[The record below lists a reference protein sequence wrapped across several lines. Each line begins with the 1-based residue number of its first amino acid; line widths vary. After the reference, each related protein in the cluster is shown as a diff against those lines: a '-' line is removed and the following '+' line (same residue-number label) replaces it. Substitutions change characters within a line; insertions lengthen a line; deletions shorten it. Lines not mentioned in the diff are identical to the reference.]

1 MKTLPTVNTLQ
12 PILHNQIPVITT
24 ELLAQLYGVS
34 PVRIRQNHHE
44 NKERFIEGKHYF
56 KIEGNE
62 LRELKHKVT
71 QDNDVKN
78 KNSLRDSVND
88 APSKRESVEHRVVL
102 NYSVSHKVTKSHSV
116 KIARNVRSLILWTER
131 GAARHA
137 KMLETDQAWDVFER
151 LEDCYFSQNAQT
163 AATVTVSPNNARE
176 VVDTL
181 NAKPMFYIKVC
192 NNEPLTTSA
201 DVAQAFSTTNNSIV
215 MAIDALRIPRTAAAR
230 HFFKEQRPLE
240 GSDREIT
247 IYRMTKDGFTLLM
260 ESIDGPGVK
269 DIKLAYIEAF
279 NAISSVLKTQYERD
293 LAKRLYQE
301 KTIIRAAT
309 EHNRLLTEPNYRK
322 ELIKEFDK
330 ATGKTK
336 AALNLPAMTQENV
349 ISALLLDLL
358 RNARAL
364 ISFDENLNPQLK
376 LLPPTGKV
384 VDQADHNSILSVLD
398 ANLPARTL
406 QDLIK
411 TCADKLAQK
420 SRP

>member
-12 PILHNQIPVITT
+12 PILHNQLPVITT
-24 ELLAQLYGVS
+24 ELLAKLYGTDVDNIKKNYS
-34 PVRIRQNHHE
+34 RNA
-44 NKERFIEGKHYF
+44 NRFIEGKHFF
-56 KIEGNE
+56 KVAGD
-62 LRELKHKVT
+62 ELKTLRVT
-71 QDNDVKN
+71 LSHSQN
-78 KNSLRDSVND
+78 LRL
-88 APSKRESVEHRVVL
+88 VL
-102 NYSVSHKVTKSHSV
+102 NESQNEVQISPKT
-116 KIARNVRSLILWTER
+116 RSLILWTER

-137 KMLETDQAWDVFER
+137 KMLETNQAWDVFER
-151 LEDCYFSQNAQT
+151 LEDSYFNQNAQT
-163 AATVTVSPNNARE
+163 AATVTVSPSNARE

-181 NAKPMFYIKVC
+181 NAKPMYYVKVC

-406 QDLIK
+406 QELIK
-411 TCADKLAQK
+411 ISADKLAAGAK
-420 SRP
+420 P

>member
-1 MKTLPTVNTLQ
+1 MKTLPIVNTLQ

-24 ELLAQLYGVS
+24 ELLAKLYGTDVDNIKKNYS
-34 PVRIRQNHHE
+34 RNAT
-44 NKERFIEGKHYF
+44 RFIEGKHFF
-56 KIEGNE
+56 KVAGD
-62 LRELKHKVT
+62 ELKTLRVT
-71 QDNDVKN
+71 LSHSQN
-78 KNSLRDSVND
+78 LRL
-88 APSKRESVEHRVVL
+88 VL
-102 NYSVSHKVTKSHSV
+102 NESQNEVQISPKT
-116 KIARNVRSLILWTER
+116 RSLILWTER

-137 KMLETDQAWDVFER
+137 KMLETNQAWDVFER
-151 LEDCYFSQNAQT
+151 LEDSYFNQNAVT

-279 NAISSVLKTQYERD
+279 NAISSVLKAEYERM
-293 LAKRLYQE
+293 LYNRLYQE
-301 KTIIRAAT
+301 TKIIRTAT
-309 EHNRLLTEPNYRK
+309 EHHRLLTEPNYRK
-322 ELIKEFDK
+322 TLIKEFDK
-330 ATGKTK
+330 ATEKTK
-336 AALNLPAMTQENV
+336 AALNLPTMTKDDV

>member
-24 ELLAQLYGVS
+24 ELLAQLYCTEINNIKVNYT
-34 PVRIRQNHHE
+34 RNA
-44 NKERFIEGKHYF
+44 ERFVEGKHFF
-56 KIEGNE
+56 KVAGD
-62 LRELKHKVT
+62 ELKNLRVT
-71 QDNDVKN
+71 LS
-78 KNSLRDSVND
+78 NSQNTISPKTR
-88 APSKRESVEHRVVL
+88 
-102 NYSVSHKVTKSHSV
+102 T
-116 KIARNVRSLILWTER
+116 LILWTER

-137 KMLETDQAWDVFER
+137 KMLETNQAWDVFER
-151 LEDCYFSQNAQT
+151 LEDSYFNQNAQT

-398 ANLPARTL
+398 ANLPAKTL
-406 QDLIK
+406 QELIK
-411 TCADKLAQK
+411 ISADKLAAGAK
-420 SRP
+420 P

>member
-24 ELLAQLYGVS
+24 ELLAKLYGCSVECLH
-34 PVRIRQNHHE
+34 RNHHR
-44 NKERFIEGKHYF
+44 NKSRFTEGKHF
-56 KIEGNE
+56 IVVKGTDLQSLKI
-62 LRELKHKVT
+62 
-71 QDNDVKN
+71 
-78 KNSLRDSVND
+78 SLRDFQ
-88 APSKRESVEHRVVL
+88 
-102 NYSVSHKVTKSHSV
+102 T
-116 KIARNVRSLILWTER
+116 IANNVRKLILWTER

-151 LEDCYFSQNAQT
+151 LEDCYFNQNAQT

-181 NAKPMFYIKVC
+181 NAKPMYYVKVC

-279 NAISSVLKTQYERD
+279 NAINSVLKAEYERM
-293 LAKRLYQE
+293 LYNRLYQE
-301 KTIIRAAT
+301 TKIIRTAT
-309 EHNRLLTEPNYRK
+309 EHHRLLTEPNYRK
-322 ELIKEFDK
+322 TLIKEFDK
-330 ATGKTK
+330 ATEKTK
-336 AALNLPAMTQENV
+336 AALNLPTMTKDDV

-398 ANLPARTL
+398 ANQPARTL

>member
-137 KMLETDQAWDVFER
+137 KMLETNQAWDVFER

-163 AATVTVSPNNARE
+163 AATVTVSPDNARE

-260 ESIDGPGVK
+260 ESIDGPSVK

-336 AALNLPAMTQENV
+336 AALSLPAMTQENV

-406 QDLIK
+406 QELIK
-411 TCADKLAQK
+411 ISADKLAAGAK
-420 SRP
+420 P

>member
-12 PILHNQIPVITT
+12 PILHNQLPVITT
-24 ELLAQLYGVS
+24 ELLAKLYGTDVDNIKKNYS
-34 PVRIRQNHHE
+34 RNA
-44 NKERFIEGKHYF
+44 NRFIEGKHFF
-56 KIEGNE
+56 KVAGD
-62 LRELKHKVT
+62 ELKTLRVT
-71 QDNDVKN
+71 LSHSQN
-78 KNSLRDSVND
+78 LRL
-88 APSKRESVEHRVVL
+88 VL
-102 NYSVSHKVTKSHSV
+102 NESQNEVQISPKT
-116 KIARNVRSLILWTER
+116 RSLILWTER

-137 KMLETDQAWDVFER
+137 KMLETNQAWDVFER
-151 LEDCYFSQNAQT
+151 LEDSYFNQNAVT

-279 NAISSVLKTQYERD
+279 NAISSVLKAQYERD

-336 AALNLPAMTQENV
+336 AALSLPAMTQENV

>member
-12 PILHNQIPVITT
+12 PILHNQLPVITT
-24 ELLAQLYGVS
+24 ELLAKLYGTDVDNIKKNYS
-34 PVRIRQNHHE
+34 RNA
-44 NKERFIEGKHYF
+44 NRFIEGKHFF
-56 KIEGNE
+56 KVAGD
-62 LRELKHKVT
+62 ELKTLRVT
-71 QDNDVKN
+71 LSHSQN
-78 KNSLRDSVND
+78 LRL
-88 APSKRESVEHRVVL
+88 VL
-102 NYSVSHKVTKSHSV
+102 NESQNEVQISPKT
-116 KIARNVRSLILWTER
+116 RSLILWTER

-137 KMLETDQAWDVFER
+137 KMLETNQAWDVFER
-151 LEDCYFSQNAQT
+151 LEDSYFNQNAVT

-279 NAISSVLKTQYERD
+279 NAISSVLKAEYERM
-293 LAKRLYQE
+293 LYNRLYQE
-301 KTIIRAAT
+301 TKIIRTAT
-309 EHNRLLTEPNYRK
+309 EHHRLLTEPNYRK
-322 ELIKEFDK
+322 TLIKEFDK
-330 ATGKTK
+330 ATEKTK
-336 AALNLPAMTQENV
+336 AALNLPTMTKDDV

-411 TCADKLAQK
+411 TCADKLAAGAK
-420 SRP
+420 L

>member
-24 ELLAQLYGVS
+24 ELLAQLYGTE
-34 PVRIRQNHHE
+34 RQRLTNNFNR
-44 NKERFIEGKHYF
+44 NKERFIEGKHF
-56 KIEGNE
+56 FRIEGKE
-62 LRELKHKVT
+62 LREL
-71 QDNDVKN
+71 KN
-78 KNSLRDSVND
+78 KNSLRV
-88 APSKRESVEHRVVL
+88 PVRVVNEPSL
-102 NYSVSHKVTKSHSV
+102 RGLQIPPK
-116 KIARNVRSLILWTER
+116 VRSLILWTER
-131 GAARHA
+131 GSARHA

-181 NAKPMFYIKVC
+181 NAKPMYYVKVC

-336 AALNLPAMTQENV
+336 AVLNLPAMTQENV

-398 ANLPARTL
+398 ANLPAKTL
-406 QDLIK
+406 QELIK
-411 TCADKLAQK
+411 ISADKLAAGAK
-420 SRP
+420 P

>member
-24 ELLAQLYGVS
+24 ELLAQLYCTEINNIKVNYT
-34 PVRIRQNHHE
+34 RNA
-44 NKERFIEGKHYF
+44 ERFVEGKHFF
-56 KIEGNE
+56 KVAGD
-62 LRELKHKVT
+62 ELKNLRVT
-71 QDNDVKN
+71 LS
-78 KNSLRDSVND
+78 NSQNTISPKTR
-88 APSKRESVEHRVVL
+88 
-102 NYSVSHKVTKSHSV
+102 T
-116 KIARNVRSLILWTER
+116 LILWTER

-137 KMLETDQAWDVFER
+137 KMLETNQAWDVFER
-151 LEDCYFSQNAQT
+151 LEDCYFRQNAQT

-279 NAISSVLKTQYERD
+279 NAISSVLKTQHERD

-406 QDLIK
+406 QELIK
-411 TCADKLAQK
+411 ISADKLAAGAK
-420 SRP
+420 P

>member
-24 ELLAQLYGVS
+24 ELLAQLYCTEINNIKVNYT
-34 PVRIRQNHHE
+34 RNA
-44 NKERFIEGKHYF
+44 ERFVEGKHFF
-56 KIEGNE
+56 KVAGD
-62 LRELKHKVT
+62 ELKNLRVT
-71 QDNDVKN
+71 LS
-78 KNSLRDSVND
+78 NSQNTISPKTR
-88 APSKRESVEHRVVL
+88 
-102 NYSVSHKVTKSHSV
+102 T
-116 KIARNVRSLILWTER
+116 LILWTER

-137 KMLETDQAWDVFER
+137 KMLETNQAWDVFER
-151 LEDCYFSQNAQT
+151 LEDSYFNQNAQT
-163 AATVTVSPNNARE
+163 AATVTVSPDNARE

-336 AALNLPAMTQENV
+336 AALSLPAMTQENV

-406 QDLIK
+406 QELIK
-411 TCADKLAQK
+411 ISADKLAAGAK
-420 SRP
+420 P

>member
-12 PILHNQIPVITT
+12 PILHNQLPVITT
-24 ELLAQLYGVS
+24 ELLAKLYGCSVECLH
-34 PVRIRQNHHE
+34 RNHHR
-44 NKERFIEGKHYF
+44 NKSRFTEGKHF
-56 KIEGNE
+56 IVVKGTDLQSLKI
-62 LRELKHKVT
+62 
-71 QDNDVKN
+71 
-78 KNSLRDSVND
+78 SLRDFQ
-88 APSKRESVEHRVVL
+88 
-102 NYSVSHKVTKSHSV
+102 T
-116 KIARNVRSLILWTER
+116 IANNVRKLILWTER

-151 LEDCYFSQNAQT
+151 LEDCYFNQNAQT

-181 NAKPMFYIKVC
+181 NAKPMYYVKVF

-406 QDLIK
+406 QELIK
-411 TCADKLAQK
+411 ISADKLAAGAK
-420 SRP
+420 P

>member
-12 PILHNQIPVITT
+12 PILHNQLPVITT
-24 ELLAQLYGVS
+24 ELLAKLYGTDVDNIKKNYS
-34 PVRIRQNHHE
+34 RNA
-44 NKERFIEGKHYF
+44 NRFIEGKHFF
-56 KIEGNE
+56 KVAGD
-62 LRELKHKVT
+62 ELKTLRVT
-71 QDNDVKN
+71 LSHSQN
-78 KNSLRDSVND
+78 LRL
-88 APSKRESVEHRVVL
+88 VL
-102 NYSVSHKVTKSHSV
+102 NESQNEVQISPKT
-116 KIARNVRSLILWTER
+116 RSLILWTER

-137 KMLETDQAWDVFER
+137 KMLETNQAWDVFER
-151 LEDCYFSQNAQT
+151 LEDCYFNQNAQT

-406 QDLIK
+406 QELIK

>member
-12 PILHNQIPVITT
+12 PILHNQLPVITT
-24 ELLAQLYGVS
+24 ELLAKLYGCSVECLH
-34 PVRIRQNHHE
+34 RNHHR
-44 NKERFIEGKHYF
+44 NKSRFTEGKHF
-56 KIEGNE
+56 IVVKGTDLQSLKI
-62 LRELKHKVT
+62 
-71 QDNDVKN
+71 
-78 KNSLRDSVND
+78 SLRDFQ
-88 APSKRESVEHRVVL
+88 
-102 NYSVSHKVTKSHSV
+102 T
-116 KIARNVRSLILWTER
+116 IANNVRKLILWTER

-151 LEDCYFSQNAQT
+151 LEDCYFNQNAQT

-181 NAKPMFYIKVC
+181 NAKPMYYVKVC

-279 NAISSVLKTQYERD
+279 NAISSVLKAEYERM
-293 LAKRLYQE
+293 LYNRLYQE
-301 KTIIRAAT
+301 TKIIRTAT
-309 EHNRLLTEPNYRK
+309 EHHRLLTEPNYRK
-322 ELIKEFDK
+322 TLIKEFDK
-330 ATGKTK
+330 ATEKTK
-336 AALNLPAMTQENV
+336 AALNLPTMTKDDV

-420 SRP
+420 S

>member
-24 ELLAQLYGVS
+24 ELLAKLYGTDVDNIKKNYS
-34 PVRIRQNHHE
+34 RNA
-44 NKERFIEGKHYF
+44 NRFIEGKHFF
-56 KIEGNE
+56 KVAGD
-62 LRELKHKVT
+62 ELKTLRVT
-71 QDNDVKN
+71 LSHSQN
-78 KNSLRDSVND
+78 LRL
-88 APSKRESVEHRVVL
+88 VL
-102 NYSVSHKVTKSHSV
+102 NESQNEVQISPKT
-116 KIARNVRSLILWTER
+116 RSLILWTER

-137 KMLETDQAWDVFER
+137 KMLETNQAWDVFER
-151 LEDCYFSQNAQT
+151 LEDCYFNQNAQT

-336 AALNLPAMTQENV
+336 AVLNLPAMTQENV

-406 QDLIK
+406 QELIK
-411 TCADKLAQK
+411 ISADKLAAGAK
-420 SRP
+420 P

>member
-24 ELLAQLYGVS
+24 ELLAQLYGTE

-44 NKERFIEGKHYF
+44 NKVRFVEGKHFF
-56 KIEGNE
+56 KVVGNDLKE
-62 LRELKHKVT
+62 LRV
-71 QDNDVKN
+71 
-78 KNSLRDSVND
+78 
-88 APSKRESVEHRVVL
+88 AL
-102 NYSVSHKVTKSHSV
+102 NYSQNPVSPK
-116 KIARNVRSLILWTER
+116 VRSLILWTER

-137 KMLETDQAWDVFER
+137 KMLETDQAWDVFEK
-151 LEDCYFSQNAQT
+151 LEDCYFNQNAQT

-260 ESIDGPGVK
+260 ESIDGPSVK

-279 NAISSVLKTQYERD
+279 NAISSVLKTQYERA

-406 QDLIK
+406 QELIK
-411 TCADKLAQK
+411 ISADKLAAGAK
-420 SRP
+420 P

>member
-24 ELLAQLYGVS
+24 ELLAQLYGTKIKNIS
-34 PVRIRQNHHE
+34 DNFL
-44 NKERFIEGKHYF
+44 NNTTRFIAGKHYF
-56 KIEGNE
+56 KIEKNE
-62 LRELKHKVT
+62 LREF
-71 QDNDVKN
+71 KN
-78 KNSLRDSVND
+78 RPETIGLVGKN
-88 APSKRESVEHRVVL
+88 A
-102 NYSVSHKVTKSHSV
+102 
-116 KIARNVRSLILWTER
+116 RSLILWTEH

-137 KMLETDQAWDVFER
+137 KMLETDQAWDVFEK
-151 LEDCYFSQNAQT
+151 LEDCYFNQNAQT

-181 NAKPMFYIKVC
+181 NAKPMYYVKVC

-279 NAISSVLKTQYERD
+279 NAISSVLKAEYERM
-293 LAKRLYQE
+293 LYNRLYQE
-301 KTIIRAAT
+301 TKIIRTAT
-309 EHNRLLTEPNYRK
+309 EHHRLLTEPNYRK
-322 ELIKEFDK
+322 TLIKEFDK
-330 ATGKTK
+330 ATEKTK
-336 AALNLPAMTQENV
+336 AALNLPTMTKDDV

-406 QDLIK
+406 QELIK
-411 TCADKLAQK
+411 ISADKLAAGAK
-420 SRP
+420 P

>member
-12 PILHNQIPVITT
+12 PILHNQLPVITT
-24 ELLAQLYGVS
+24 ELLAKLYGTDVDNIKKNYS
-34 PVRIRQNHHE
+34 RNA
-44 NKERFIEGKHYF
+44 NRFIEGKHFF
-56 KIEGNE
+56 KVAGD
-62 LRELKHKVT
+62 ELKTLRVT
-71 QDNDVKN
+71 LSHSQN
-78 KNSLRDSVND
+78 LRL
-88 APSKRESVEHRVVL
+88 VL
-102 NYSVSHKVTKSHSV
+102 NESQNEVQISPKT
-116 KIARNVRSLILWTER
+116 RSLILWTER

-137 KMLETDQAWDVFER
+137 KMLETNQAWDVFER

-336 AALNLPAMTQENV
+336 AALSLPAMTQENV

-364 ISFDENLNPQLK
+364 ISFDE
-376 LLPPTGKV
+376 
-384 VDQADHNSILSVLD
+384 
-398 ANLPARTL
+398 
-406 QDLIK
+406 
-411 TCADKLAQK
+411 
-420 SRP
+420 

>member
-12 PILHNQIPVITT
+12 PILHNQIPVITS
-24 ELLAQLYGVS
+24 ELLAQLYGTKIKNIS
-34 PVRIRQNHHE
+34 DNFL
-44 NKERFIEGKHYF
+44 NNTTRFIAGKHYF
-56 KIEGNE
+56 KIEKNE
-62 LRELKHKVT
+62 LREF
-71 QDNDVKN
+71 KN
-78 KNSLRDSVND
+78 RPETIGLVGKN
-88 APSKRESVEHRVVL
+88 
-102 NYSVSHKVTKSHSV
+102 T
-116 KIARNVRSLILWTER
+116 RSLILWTEH

-137 KMLETDQAWDVFER
+137 KMLETDQAWDVFEK
-151 LEDCYFSQNAQT
+151 LEDCYFNQNAQT

-336 AALNLPAMTQENV
+336 AALSLPAMTQENV

>member
-24 ELLAQLYGVS
+24 ELLAQLYGTE
-34 PVRIRQNHHE
+34 RQRLTNNFNR
-44 NKERFIEGKHYF
+44 NKERFIEGKHF
-56 KIEGNE
+56 FRIEGKE
-62 LRELKHKVT
+62 LREL
-71 QDNDVKN
+71 KN
-78 KNSLRDSVND
+78 KNSLRV
-88 APSKRESVEHRVVL
+88 PVRVVNKPSL
-102 NYSVSHKVTKSHSV
+102 RGLQIPPK
-116 KIARNVRSLILWTER
+116 VRSLILWTER

-137 KMLETDQAWDVFER
+137 KMLETNQAWDVFER

>member
-24 ELLAQLYGVS
+24 ELLAKLYGCSVECLH
-34 PVRIRQNHHE
+34 RNHHR
-44 NKERFIEGKHYF
+44 NKSRFTEGKHF
-56 KIEGNE
+56 IVVKGTDLQSLKI
-62 LRELKHKVT
+62 
-71 QDNDVKN
+71 
-78 KNSLRDSVND
+78 SLRDFQ
-88 APSKRESVEHRVVL
+88 
-102 NYSVSHKVTKSHSV
+102 T
-116 KIARNVRSLILWTER
+116 IANNVRKLILWTER

-151 LEDCYFSQNAQT
+151 LEDCYFNQNAQT

-322 ELIKEFDK
+322 KLIKEFDK

-406 QDLIK
+406 QELIK
-411 TCADKLAQK
+411 ISADKLAAGAK
-420 SRP
+420 P

>member
-24 ELLAQLYGVS
+24 ELLAKLYSCSVECLH
-34 PVRIRQNHHE
+34 RNHHR
-44 NKERFIEGKHYF
+44 NKSRFTEGKHF
-56 KIEGNE
+56 IVVKGTDLQSLKI
-62 LRELKHKVT
+62 
-71 QDNDVKN
+71 
-78 KNSLRDSVND
+78 SLRDFQ
-88 APSKRESVEHRVVL
+88 
-102 NYSVSHKVTKSHSV
+102 T
-116 KIARNVRSLILWTER
+116 IANNVRKLILWTER

-151 LEDCYFSQNAQT
+151 LEDCYFNQNAKT

-364 ISFDENLNPQLK
+364 ISFDENLNPQ
-376 LLPPTGKV
+376 
-384 VDQADHNSILSVLD
+384 
-398 ANLPARTL
+398 
-406 QDLIK
+406 
-411 TCADKLAQK
+411 
-420 SRP
+420 

>member
-88 APSKRESVEHRVVL
+88 TPSKRESVEHRVVL

-137 KMLETDQAWDVFER
+137 KMLETNQAWDVFER
-151 LEDCYFSQNAQT
+151 LEDSYFNQNAVT

-181 NAKPMFYIKVC
+181 NAKPMYYVKVC

-309 EHNRLLTEPNYRK
+309 EHHRLLTEPNYRK
-322 ELIKEFDK
+322 TLIKEFDK
-330 ATGKTK
+330 ATEKTK
-336 AALNLPAMTQENV
+336 AALNLPTMTKDDV

-398 ANLPARTL
+398 ANLPAKTL
-406 QDLIK
+406 QELIK
-411 TCADKLAQK
+411 ISADKLAAGAK
-420 SRP
+420 P

>member
-24 ELLAQLYGVS
+24 ELLAKLYGCSVECLH
-34 PVRIRQNHHE
+34 RNHHR
-44 NKERFIEGKHYF
+44 NKSRFTEGKHF
-56 KIEGNE
+56 IVVKGTDLQSLKI
-62 LRELKHKVT
+62 
-71 QDNDVKN
+71 
-78 KNSLRDSVND
+78 SLRDFQTLEISLRD
-88 APSKRESVEHRVVL
+88 FQ
-102 NYSVSHKVTKSHSV
+102 T
-116 KIARNVRSLILWTER
+116 IANNVRKLILWTER

-151 LEDCYFSQNAQT
+151 LEDCYFNQNAQT

-181 NAKPMFYIKVC
+181 NAKPMYYIKVC

-279 NAISSVLKTQYERD
+279 NAINSVLKAEYERM
-293 LAKRLYQE
+293 LYNRLYQE
-301 KTIIRAAT
+301 TKIIRTAT
-309 EHNRLLTEPNYRK
+309 EHHRLLTEPNYRK
-322 ELIKEFDK
+322 TLIKEFDK
-330 ATGKTK
+330 ATEKTK
-336 AALNLPAMTQENV
+336 AALNLPTMTKDDV

>member
-24 ELLAQLYGVS
+24 ELLAKLYGCSVECLH
-34 PVRIRQNHHE
+34 RNHHR
-44 NKERFIEGKHYF
+44 NKSRFTEGKHF
-56 KIEGNE
+56 IVVKGTDLQSLKI
-62 LRELKHKVT
+62 
-71 QDNDVKN
+71 
-78 KNSLRDSVND
+78 SLRDFQ
-88 APSKRESVEHRVVL
+88 
-102 NYSVSHKVTKSHSV
+102 T
-116 KIARNVRSLILWTER
+116 IANNVRKLILWTER

-137 KMLETDQAWDVFER
+137 KMLETNQAWDVFER
-151 LEDCYFSQNAQT
+151 LEDCYFNQNAQT

-181 NAKPMFYIKVC
+181 NAKPMYYVKVC

-322 ELIKEFDK
+322 TLIKEFDK
-330 ATGKTK
+330 ATEKTK
-336 AALNLPAMTQENV
+336 AALNLPTMTKDDV

-411 TCADKLAQK
+411 TCADKLAAGAK
-420 SRP
+420 L

>member
-12 PILHNQIPVITT
+12 PILHNQLPVITT
-24 ELLAQLYGVS
+24 ELLAKLYGTDVDNIKKNYS
-34 PVRIRQNHHE
+34 RNA
-44 NKERFIEGKHYF
+44 NRFIEGKHFF
-56 KIEGNE
+56 KVAGD
-62 LRELKHKVT
+62 ELKTLRVT
-71 QDNDVKN
+71 LSHSQN
-78 KNSLRDSVND
+78 LRV
-88 APSKRESVEHRVVL
+88 AL
-102 NYSVSHKVTKSHSV
+102 NYSQNTISPKT
-116 KIARNVRSLILWTER
+116 RTLILWTER

-151 LEDCYFSQNAQT
+151 LEDSYFNQNAQT
-163 AATVTVSPNNARE
+163 AATVTVSPDNARE

-181 NAKPMFYIKVC
+181 NAKPMYYVKVC

-279 NAISSVLKTQYERD
+279 NAISSVLKAEYERM
-293 LAKRLYQE
+293 LYNQLYQE
-301 KTIIRAAT
+301 TKIIRTAT
-309 EHNRLLTEPNYRK
+309 EHHRLLTEPNYRK
-322 ELIKEFDK
+322 TLIKEFDK
-330 ATGKTK
+330 ATEKTK
-336 AALNLPAMTQENV
+336 AALNLPTMTKDDV

-398 ANLPARTL
+398 ANLPAKTL
-406 QDLIK
+406 QELIK
-411 TCADKLAQK
+411 ISADKLAAGAK
-420 SRP
+420 P

>member
-12 PILHNQIPVITT
+12 PILHNQIPVITS
-24 ELLAQLYGVS
+24 ELLAQLYGTKIKNIS
-34 PVRIRQNHHE
+34 DNFL
-44 NKERFIEGKHYF
+44 NNTTRFVAGKHYF
-56 KIEGNE
+56 KIEKNE
-62 LRELKHKVT
+62 LREF
-71 QDNDVKN
+71 KN
-78 KNSLRDSVND
+78 RPETIGLVGKN
-88 APSKRESVEHRVVL
+88 A
-102 NYSVSHKVTKSHSV
+102 
-116 KIARNVRSLILWTER
+116 RSLILWTER

-151 LEDCYFSQNAQT
+151 LEDCYFNQNAQT

-322 ELIKEFDK
+322 KLIKEFDK

-406 QDLIK
+406 QELIK
-411 TCADKLAQK
+411 ISADKLAAGAK
-420 SRP
+420 P

>member
-24 ELLAQLYGVS
+24 ELLAQLYGTE

-44 NKERFIEGKHYF
+44 NKARFVEGKHFF
-56 KIEGNE
+56 KVVGNDLKE
-62 LRELKHKVT
+62 LRV
-71 QDNDVKN
+71 
-78 KNSLRDSVND
+78 
-88 APSKRESVEHRVVL
+88 AL
-102 NYSVSHKVTKSHSV
+102 NYSQNPVSPK
-116 KIARNVRSLILWTER
+116 VRSLILWTER

-137 KMLETDQAWDVFER
+137 KMLETNQAWDVFER
-151 LEDCYFSQNAQT
+151 LEDCYFNQNAQT

-181 NAKPMFYIKVC
+181 NAKPMYYIKVC

-279 NAISSVLKTQYERD
+279 NAINSVLKAEYERM
-293 LAKRLYQE
+293 LYNRLYQE
-301 KTIIRAAT
+301 TKIIRTAT
-309 EHNRLLTEPNYRK
+309 EHHRLLTEPNYRK
-322 ELIKEFDK
+322 TLIKEFDK
-330 ATGKTK
+330 ATEKTK
-336 AALNLPAMTQENV
+336 AALNLPTMTKDDV

>member
-24 ELLAQLYGVS
+24 ELLAKLYGCSVECLH
-34 PVRIRQNHHE
+34 RNHHR
-44 NKERFIEGKHYF
+44 NKSRFTEGKHF
-56 KIEGNE
+56 IVVKGTDLQSLKI
-62 LRELKHKVT
+62 
-71 QDNDVKN
+71 
-78 KNSLRDSVND
+78 SLRDFQ
-88 APSKRESVEHRVVL
+88 
-102 NYSVSHKVTKSHSV
+102 T
-116 KIARNVRSLILWTER
+116 IANNVRKLILWTER

-151 LEDCYFSQNAQT
+151 LEDCYFNQNAQT

-260 ESIDGPGVK
+260 ESIDGPSVK

-406 QDLIK
+406 QELIK
-411 TCADKLAQK
+411 ISADKLAVSAK
-420 SRP
+420 P

>member
-24 ELLAQLYGVS
+24 ELLAQLYCTEINNIKVNYT
-34 PVRIRQNHHE
+34 RNA
-44 NKERFIEGKHYF
+44 ERFVEGKHFF
-56 KIEGNE
+56 KVAGD
-62 LRELKHKVT
+62 ELKNLRVT
-71 QDNDVKN
+71 LS
-78 KNSLRDSVND
+78 NSQNTISPKTR
-88 APSKRESVEHRVVL
+88 
-102 NYSVSHKVTKSHSV
+102 T
-116 KIARNVRSLILWTER
+116 LILWTER

-137 KMLETDQAWDVFER
+137 KMLETNQAWDVFER
-151 LEDCYFSQNAQT
+151 LEDSYFNQNAQT

-364 ISFDENLNPQLK
+364 ISFDEKLNPQLK

-398 ANLPARTL
+398 ANLPAKTL
-406 QDLIK
+406 QELIK
-411 TCADKLAQK
+411 ISADKLAAGAK
-420 SRP
+420 P

>member
-24 ELLAQLYGVS
+24 ELLAQLYCTEINNIKVNYT
-34 PVRIRQNHHE
+34 RNA
-44 NKERFIEGKHYF
+44 ERFVEGKHFF
-56 KIEGNE
+56 KVAGD
-62 LRELKHKVT
+62 ELKNLRVT
-71 QDNDVKN
+71 LS
-78 KNSLRDSVND
+78 NSQNTISPKTR
-88 APSKRESVEHRVVL
+88 
-102 NYSVSHKVTKSHSV
+102 T
-116 KIARNVRSLILWTER
+116 LILWTER

-137 KMLETDQAWDVFER
+137 KMLETNQAWDVFER
-151 LEDCYFSQNAQT
+151 LEDSYFNQNAQT

-181 NAKPMFYIKVC
+181 NAKPMYYVKVC

-406 QDLIK
+406 QELIK
-411 TCADKLAQK
+411 ISADKLAAGAK
-420 SRP
+420 P

>member
-24 ELLAQLYGVS
+24 ELLAKLYGCSVECLH
-34 PVRIRQNHHE
+34 RNHHR
-44 NKERFIEGKHYF
+44 NKSRFTEGKHF
-56 KIEGNE
+56 IVVKGTDLQSLKI
-62 LRELKHKVT
+62 
-71 QDNDVKN
+71 
-78 KNSLRDSVND
+78 SLRDFQ
-88 APSKRESVEHRVVL
+88 
-102 NYSVSHKVTKSHSV
+102 T
-116 KIARNVRSLILWTER
+116 IANNVRKLILWTER

-151 LEDCYFSQNAQT
+151 LEDCYFNQNAQT

-279 NAISSVLKTQYERD
+279 NAISSVLKAEYERM
-293 LAKRLYQE
+293 LYNRLYQE
-301 KTIIRAAT
+301 TKIIRTAT
-309 EHNRLLTEPNYRK
+309 EHHRLLTEPNYRK
-322 ELIKEFDK
+322 TLIKEFDK
-330 ATGKTK
+330 ATEKTK
-336 AALNLPAMTQENV
+336 AALNLPTMTKDDV

>member
-1 MKTLPTVNTLQ
+1 MKTLPIVNTLQ

-24 ELLAQLYGVS
+24 ELLAKLYGTDVDNIKKNYS
-34 PVRIRQNHHE
+34 RNA
-44 NKERFIEGKHYF
+44 NRFIEGKHFF
-56 KIEGNE
+56 KVAGD
-62 LRELKHKVT
+62 ELKTLRVT
-71 QDNDVKN
+71 LSHSQN
-78 KNSLRDSVND
+78 LRL
-88 APSKRESVEHRVVL
+88 VL
-102 NYSVSHKVTKSHSV
+102 NESQNEVQISPKT
-116 KIARNVRSLILWTER
+116 RSLILWTER

-137 KMLETDQAWDVFER
+137 KMLETNQAWDVFER
-151 LEDCYFSQNAQT
+151 LEDCYFNQNAQT

>member
-12 PILHNQIPVITT
+12 PILHNQIPVITS
-24 ELLAQLYGVS
+24 ELLAQLYGTKIKNIS
-34 PVRIRQNHHE
+34 DNFL
-44 NKERFIEGKHYF
+44 NNTTRFIAGKHYF
-56 KIEGNE
+56 KIEKNE
-62 LRELKHKVT
+62 LREF
-71 QDNDVKN
+71 KN
-78 KNSLRDSVND
+78 RPETIGLVGKN
-88 APSKRESVEHRVVL
+88 A
-102 NYSVSHKVTKSHSV
+102 
-116 KIARNVRSLILWTER
+116 RSLILWTEH

-137 KMLETDQAWDVFER
+137 KMLETDQAWDVFEK
-151 LEDCYFSQNAQT
+151 LEDCYFNQNAQT

-322 ELIKEFDK
+322 ELIKAFDK

-406 QDLIK
+406 QELIK
-411 TCADKLAQK
+411 ISADKLAAGAK
-420 SRP
+420 P

>member
-24 ELLAQLYGVS
+24 ELLAKLYGCSVECLH
-34 PVRIRQNHHE
+34 RNHHR
-44 NKERFIEGKHYF
+44 NKSRFTEGKHF
-56 KIEGNE
+56 IVVKGTDLQSLKI
-62 LRELKHKVT
+62 
-71 QDNDVKN
+71 
-78 KNSLRDSVND
+78 SLRDFQ
-88 APSKRESVEHRVVL
+88 
-102 NYSVSHKVTKSHSV
+102 T
-116 KIARNVRSLILWTER
+116 IANNVRKLILWTER

-260 ESIDGPGVK
+260 ESIDGPSVK

-336 AALNLPAMTQENV
+336 AALSLPAMTQENV

-398 ANLPARTL
+398 ATLPARTL
-406 QDLIK
+406 QELIK
-411 TCADKLAQK
+411 ISADKLAAGAK
-420 SRP
+420 P

>member
-12 PILHNQIPVITT
+12 PILHNQLPVITT
-24 ELLAQLYGVS
+24 ELLAKLYGCSVECLH
-34 PVRIRQNHHE
+34 RNHHR
-44 NKERFIEGKHYF
+44 NKSRFTEGKHF
-56 KIEGNE
+56 IVVKGTDLQSLKI
-62 LRELKHKVT
+62 
-71 QDNDVKN
+71 
-78 KNSLRDSVND
+78 SLRDFQ
-88 APSKRESVEHRVVL
+88 
-102 NYSVSHKVTKSHSV
+102 T
-116 KIARNVRSLILWTER
+116 IANNVRKLILWTER

-151 LEDCYFSQNAQT
+151 LEDCYFNQNAQT

-181 NAKPMFYIKVC
+181 NAKPMYYVKVC

-279 NAISSVLKTQYERD
+279 NAISSVLKAEYERM
-293 LAKRLYQE
+293 LYNRLYQE
-301 KTIIRAAT
+301 TKIIRTAT
-309 EHNRLLTEPNYRK
+309 EHHRLLTEPNYRK
-322 ELIKEFDK
+322 TLIKEFDK
-330 ATGKTK
+330 ATEKTK
-336 AALNLPAMTQENV
+336 AALNLPTMTKDDV

-384 VDQADHNSILSVLD
+384 IDQADHNSILSVLD

-420 SRP
+420 SRDRKSVV

>member
-24 ELLAQLYGVS
+24 ELLAKLYGCSVECLH
-34 PVRIRQNHHE
+34 RNHHR
-44 NKERFIEGKHYF
+44 NKSRFTEGKHF
-56 KIEGNE
+56 IVVKGTDLQSLKI
-62 LRELKHKVT
+62 
-71 QDNDVKN
+71 
-78 KNSLRDSVND
+78 SLRDFQ
-88 APSKRESVEHRVVL
+88 
-102 NYSVSHKVTKSHSV
+102 T
-116 KIARNVRSLILWTER
+116 IANNVRKLILWTER

-279 NAISSVLKTQYERD
+279 NAISSVLKAEYERM
-293 LAKRLYQE
+293 LYNRLYQE
-301 KTIIRAAT
+301 TKIIRTAT
-309 EHNRLLTEPNYRK
+309 EHHRLLTEPNYRK
-322 ELIKEFDK
+322 TLIKEFDK
-330 ATGKTK
+330 ATEKTK
-336 AALNLPAMTQENV
+336 AALNLPTMTKDDV

-411 TCADKLAQK
+411 TCADKLAAGAK
-420 SRP
+420 L

>member
-1 MKTLPTVNTLQ
+1 MKTLPIVNTLQ

-24 ELLAQLYGVS
+24 ELLAKLYGTDVDNIKKNYS
-34 PVRIRQNHHE
+34 RNAT
-44 NKERFIEGKHYF
+44 RFIEGKHFF
-56 KIEGNE
+56 KVAGD
-62 LRELKHKVT
+62 ELKTLRVT
-71 QDNDVKN
+71 LSHSQN
-78 KNSLRDSVND
+78 LRL
-88 APSKRESVEHRVVL
+88 VL
-102 NYSVSHKVTKSHSV
+102 NESQNEVQISPKT
-116 KIARNVRSLILWTER
+116 RSLILWTER

-137 KMLETDQAWDVFER
+137 KMLETNQAWDVFER
-151 LEDCYFSQNAQT
+151 LEDSYFNQNAVT

-260 ESIDGPGVK
+260 ESIDGPSVK

-406 QDLIK
+406 QELIK
-411 TCADKLAQK
+411 ISADKLAAGAK
-420 SRP
+420 P